1 MRNFAHGSGGEIALV
16 SPGVCIADALEI
28 CLPKTKTRVTVTS
41 EIADI
46 PFSVSGN
53 AVQITQVLVNLIGN
67 AADALAGTEDAKII
81 VRAQSNEHNH
91 LVLSVAD
98 NGPGI
103 PRENLDKLWNP
114 FFTTKPMGTGTGLGL
129 FICKS
134 IMEQHGGRIWVESE
148 PGKGATFLAE
158 FLNEAEF
165 ENFLAEKAKKKS
177 ECGEENTDN

>member
-1 MRNFAHGSGGEIALV
+1 
-16 SPGVCIADALEI
+16 
-28 CLPKTKTRVTVTS
+28 
-41 EIADI
+41 
-46 PFSVSGN
+46 
-53 AVQITQVLVNLIGN
+53 VLVNLIGN